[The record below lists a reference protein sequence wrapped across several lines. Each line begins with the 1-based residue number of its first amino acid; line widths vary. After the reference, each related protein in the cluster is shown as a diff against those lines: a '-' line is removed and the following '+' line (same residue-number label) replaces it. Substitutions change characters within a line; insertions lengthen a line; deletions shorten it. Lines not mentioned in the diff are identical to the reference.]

1 MAEDTLTTSGI
12 GRHGAKRLPSVDV
25 DSFNI
30 ELKDDEGYLGDRAS
44 KGAFR
49 KILGALREPL
59 KKNGDDPLG
68 NKSTESISK
77 NMLDDALT
85 GDDIGAAALVHGAI
99 EEFAHEL
106 AYVTQ
111 RFLKTKAWADTERIV
126 VGGGFRESRVG
137 ELAIARTDI
146 LLKAEGLEVEL
157 VPIRFHPDD
166 AGLIGC
172 LHLAPSWIFEAHDSI
187 LAVDIG
193 GTNIRCGVVE
203 TRWKKAPDLSKAS
216 VWKSELWRHAD
227 DEPTREG
234 AVKRLVKML
243 KELIGAADAEGLKL
257 APFIGIACPGVIN
270 EDGSIEKG
278 AQNLP
283 GNWESTKFNLPAS
296 LVEAI
301 PQIGDHDTAVL
312 MHNDGVA
319 QGLSEVP
326 FMQDVERWGVL
337 TVGTGLG
344 NARFTNRRKEKDEKK
359 VKDKEKTGEDKKEK
373 KKKD

>member
-1 MAEDTLTTSGI
+1 MAKMAEDTLTTSGI
-12 GRHGAKRLPSVDV
+12 GRHGATRLPSVEV

-30 ELKDDEGYLGDRAS
+30 ELKDDDGYLGDRAS

-49 KILGALREPL
+49 KILDALREPL

-77 NMLDDALT
+77 NTLDEALK

-99 EEFAHEL
+99 EEFAQEL
-106 AYVTQ
+106 AYVTG

-126 VGGGFRESRVG
+126 VGGGFRQSRVG

-146 LLKAEGLEVEL
+146 LLKAEGLKVDL
-157 VPIRFHPDD
+157 VPIRFHSDD

-172 LHLAPSWIFEAHDSI
+172 LHLAPSWIFEAHENI

-283 GNWESTKFNLPAS
+283 GNWESSKFNLPAS

-344 NARFTNRRKEKDEKK
+344 NARFTNRKKEKD
-359 VKDKEKTGEDKKEK
+359 KDDKKEK

>member
-12 GRHGAKRLPSVDV
+12 GRHGATRLPSVDV

-30 ELKDDEGYLGDRAS
+30 ELKDDDGYLGDRAS

-49 KILGALREPL
+49 KILDALREPL

-77 NMLDDALT
+77 NTLDEALV

-99 EEFAHEL
+99 EEFAQEL

-126 VGGGFRESRVG
+126 VGGGFRQSRVG

-146 LLKAEGLEVEL
+146 LLKAEGLKVDL
-157 VPIRFHPDD
+157 VPIRFHPDE

-216 VWKSELWRHAD
+216 IWKSELWRHAD

-243 KELIGAADAEGLKL
+243 KELIDAADAEGLKL
-257 APFIGIACPGVIN
+257 APFIGISCPGVIN

-283 GNWESTKFNLPAS
+283 GNWESSKFNLPAS

-301 PQIGDHDTAVL
+301 PQIGEHDTAVL

-344 NARFTNRRKEKDEKK
+344 NARFTNRRKEKEKSRD
-359 VKDKEKTGEDKKEK
+359 KDKDDKKEK

>member
-12 GRHGAKRLPSVDV
+12 GRHGATRLPSVDV

-30 ELKDDEGYLGDRAS
+30 ELKDDDGYLGDRAS

-49 KILGALREPL
+49 KILDTLREPL

-68 NKSTESISK
+68 RESTDSISK
-77 NMLDDALT
+77 STLDEALV

-99 EEFAHEL
+99 EEFAQEL

-137 ELAIARTDI
+137 ELAIARTDL
-146 LLKAEGLEVEL
+146 LLKAEGLKVDL
-157 VPIRFHPDD
+157 VPIRYHPDE

-283 GNWESTKFNLPAS
+283 GNWESSKFNLPAS
-296 LVEAI
+296 LIEAI

-326 FMQDVERWGVL
+326 FRQDVERWGVL

-344 NARFTNRRKEKDEKK
+344 NARFTNRRKEKD
-359 VKDKEKTGEDKKEK
+359 KDDKKEK